1 MLKTQRKNF
10 LNYIGPAI
18 VFVLVYLLLELV
30 ISIFRIPKWVLPTP
44 TSIFLTFFAKLGNV
58 IIPNFL
64 ITLQEIILG
73 FILGVPIGIIL
84 AAFMTQYKIIDKA
97 LSPYVI
103 LLVTTPLLTLTPLL
117 MIWLGF
123 GMNVKI
129 IAVMIQTFPIVMM
142 NSATGFN
149 NVDDLKLELLTAMG
163 ASRSQKFFRVIF
175 PDALPDVFTGIKL
188 GSIFATTTAITTE
201 FVGGNKGLGN
211 LITTATSFIKTN
223 EAFAYII
230 SAAIIG
236 ISLYSLISY
245 VEKRIIRWVK

>member
-1 MLKTQRKNF
+1 MLKTQRKNL
-10 LNYIGPAI
+10 LNYIGPVI
-18 VFVLVYLLLELV
+18 VFIFFYLTLELV
-30 ISIFRIPKWVLPTP
+30 ITVFEIPKWVLPTP
-44 TSIFLTFFAKLGNV
+44 TSIFLTFFNKLGPV
-58 IIPNFL
+58 IIPNSL

-73 FILGVPIGIIL
+73 FLFGVPIGIIL
-84 AAFMTQYKIIDKA
+84 AAFMTQFKIIDRA

-129 IAVMIQTFPIVMM
+129 IAVTIQTFPIVMM

-163 ASRSQKFFRVIF
+163 ASRIQKFFRVIL

-201 FVGGNKGLGN
+201 FVGGNAGLGN

-223 EAFAYII
+223 DAFAYII

-245 VEKRIIRWVK
+245 IEKRIIKWVI

>member
-1 MLKTQRKNF
+1 MLKTQRKNL
-10 LNYIGPAI
+10 LNYIGPII
-18 VFVLVYLLLELV
+18 VFVLVYLALELV
-30 ISIFRIPKWVLPTP
+30 ILVFHIPKWVLPTP
-44 TSIFLTFFAKLGNV
+44 TSIFLTFFAKLGTV
-58 IIPNFL
+58 IVPNFL

-201 FVGGNKGLGN
+201 FVGGNEGLGN

>member
-1 MLKTQRKNF
+1 MMKMKRKS
-10 LNYIGPAI
+10 LTSYISPVI
-18 VFVLVYLLLELV
+18 VFLVLFLLLELV
-30 ISIFRIPKWVLPTP
+30 VRLFNIPAFILPRPTQIFVA
-44 TSIFLTFFAKLGNV
+44 FFINFFSKL
-58 IIPNFL
+58 IPNLF

-73 FILGVPIGIIL
+73 FIIGVPIGIVL
-84 AAFMTQYKIIDKA
+84 AAFMSQYKILDKA

-129 IAVMIQTFPIVMM
+129 IAVAIQTFPIVMM

-149 NVDDLKLELLTAMG
+149 NVDELKLELMSSMG
-163 ASRSQKFFRVIF
+163 ASRIQKFFRVIL

-188 GSIFATTTAITTE
+188 GGIFATTTAISTE
-201 FVGGNKGLGN
+201 FVGGNEGLGN
-211 LITTATSFIKTN
+211 LITTATSWIKTD

-230 SAAIIG
+230 GASIIG
-236 ISLYSLISY
+236 ISLYGLISLI
-245 VEKRIIRWVK
+245 ENRIVRWQI